1 MKSILIVTSVL
12 FCTICFAGHRP
23 FEAMDLF
30 NMEYALDPQISADGK
45 SVAYVLGQF
54 DKYREGKQDQVP

>member
-12 FCTICFAGHRP
+12 FSIICFAGHRP
-23 FEAMDLF
+23 FEAMDFF
-30 NMEYALDPQISADGK
+30 NIEYALDPQISPDGE

-54 DKYREGKQDQVP
+54 DNYRDGTQDKVP